1 MPGNLSV
8 NLKEADFLLQFSA
21 HTLHA
26 MSKSASAMAS
36 APSLSASASSAAAAA
51 STSATPATPVRA
63 TGLQGAKRRVVFV
76 GLYELIA
83 IIVSSL
89 LFMATGQDSGA
100 SGVMAV
106 AASTIAI
113 LWNITF
119 NWLFER
125 WELRQTK
132 KGRSV
137 LRRIVH
143 AVGFEGGIA
152 AMLIPL
158 MAWWFEITLW
168 QATVMEAGLLVFFM
182 VYTFAFNWMFDR
194 IFGLPASAQ
203 AVQAAA

>member
-1 MPGNLSV
+1 
-8 NLKEADFLLQFSA
+8 
-21 HTLHA
+21 
-26 MSKSASAMAS
+26 MSKPVTAMAP
-36 APSLSASASSAAAAA
+36 ANSLSASSASPA
-51 STSATPATPVRA
+51 SATPPRA

-89 LFMATGQDSGA
+89 LFMATGQDSGS

-113 LWNITF
+113 LWNLTF

-125 WELRQTK
+125 WELRQTQ

-182 VYTFAFNWMFDR
+182 VYTFVFNWAFDR

-203 AVQAAA
+203 AQPVASH